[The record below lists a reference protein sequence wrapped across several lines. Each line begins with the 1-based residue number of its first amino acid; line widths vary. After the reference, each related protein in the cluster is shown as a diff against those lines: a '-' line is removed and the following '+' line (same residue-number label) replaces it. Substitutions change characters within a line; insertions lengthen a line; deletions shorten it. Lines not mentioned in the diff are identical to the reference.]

1 MVGDGPVVAGD
12 DRRAGVDLGE
22 QAGQGA
28 GDPWLAG
35 PVQGDGDG
43 VGGVG
48 DDAAEAAQDGFA
60 GDGPVFVVVVQ
71 VDVEVVGEVLFGVGG
86 QQPQDQLQ
94 EPAAGAQQGPLR
106 AGAQLVAGDLG
117 GHGLQGRGR
126 GGQVTLAGGDLLVG
140 GGDQPRVLVGRGD
153 GGVGEHLGQA
163 GLGGGGGLLGL
174 AGLRAGGVAGRAGV
188 VGQAGGVVGEGV
200 DAVVGGV
207 VFEEVLDDPP

>member
-86 QQPQDQLQ
+86 
-94 EPAAGAQQGPLR
+94 
-106 AGAQLVAGDLG
+106 
-117 GHGLQGRGR
+117 HGLQGRGR

-163 GLGGGGGLLGL
+163 GLGGGQRGGGGLLGL